1 MITYPDS
8 VRFLYSLGN
17 EIKTGKFG
25 LETIARVLEELGSP
39 QNAFRVV
46 HVAGTNGKGSTCAM
60 IASALQAAG
69 IRTGLYTSPHLVE
82 PTERIQIDGK
92 PVTAEEFSSAFDT
105 VHQASERLMNSG
117 QIENHPTYFETV
129 TAMAFVLFREHGV
142 ERAVV
147 EVGLG
152 GRLDA
157 TNVVSPDLCVITPVD
172 YDHESYLGSS
182 IESIA
187 AEKAGI
193 LKPGVPI
200 VSAPQRPEAERVI
213 RMRVEALGCAITR
226 VAGVTYHCRSS
237 LRETVVRFE
246 GADLRCPLIG
256 RHQGE
261 NIVTAVLALRQIGVP
276 PDAIARGVAT
286 VIWPGRMECVA
297 SEPDVILDGAHNPAG
312 VRALANHI
320 RAHYRDSH
328 IWLIY
333 GTMRDKSVG
342 EIADTLFPLAQELIL
357 TAPDSP
363 RSLDPQSLL
372 AICGHPRAMVAANL
386 SEALDLA
393 RAGAAIDDIIFISG
407 SLFLVGEAR
416 AMLVK

>member
-39 QNAFRVV
+39 QNAFQVV

-82 PTERIQIDGK
+82 PTERIQVDGK

-105 VHQASERLMNSG
+105 VHEVSERLLNSG
-117 QIENHPTYFETV
+117 QLENHPTYFETV
-129 TAMAFVLFREHGV
+129 TAMAFVLFRERGV
-142 ERAVV
+142 ERAVI

-193 LKPGVPI
+193 LKPGVPV
-200 VSAPQRPEAERVI
+200 VSAPQRAEVERVI
-213 RMRVEALGCAITR
+213 RIRAEALGCPITR
-226 VAGVTYHCRSS
+226 VAGFTYHCRSS

-246 GADLRCPLIG
+246 GADLRCPLVG

-261 NIVTAVLALRQIGVP
+261 NIVTAVLALRQINVSS
-276 PDAIARGVAT
+276 DAIARGIAT
-286 VIWPGRMECVA
+286 VHWPGRMECVA
-297 SEPDVILDGAHNPAG
+297 AEPDIILDGAHNPAG

-342 EIADTLFPLAQELIL
+342 EIADTLFPLVQELIL

-363 RSLDPQSLL
+363 RALDPQSLL
-372 AICGHPRAMVAANL
+372 AIAGHPRAMVAATL
-386 SEALDLA
+386 REALDLA
-393 RAGAAIDDIIFISG
+393 REGAAIDDVIFISG